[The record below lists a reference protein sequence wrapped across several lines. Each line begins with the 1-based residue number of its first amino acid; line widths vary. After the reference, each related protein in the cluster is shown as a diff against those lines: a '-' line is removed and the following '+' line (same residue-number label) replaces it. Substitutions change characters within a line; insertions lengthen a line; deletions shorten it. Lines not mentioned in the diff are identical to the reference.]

1 MNDVLDLLDIT
12 EILNALDSVR
22 GLYQDGIPSEM
33 LAKDVTHFDKNNESK
48 NINNENVKCKTS
60 WGNKNS
66 NILIIGDLLDT
77 FFSDDSEFLKNII
90 QNGMKLTEKDIYFL
104 KVSDDDFEDL
114 SIFKYILCLG
124 DNLKNILELKLNTKL
139 NFSSINEQSGPKIMP
154 TYSITQVYNDRNIKR
169 LFWNDLQEFLKSIS

>member
-22 GLYQDGIPSEM
+22 GLYQDGVPSEM
-33 LAKDVTHFDKNNESK
+33 LAKDMTHFDKNNEAK